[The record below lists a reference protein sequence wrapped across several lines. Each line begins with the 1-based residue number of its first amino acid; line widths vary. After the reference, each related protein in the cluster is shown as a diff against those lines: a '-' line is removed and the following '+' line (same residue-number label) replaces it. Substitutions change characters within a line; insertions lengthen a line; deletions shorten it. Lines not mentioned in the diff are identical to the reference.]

1 MSNERR
7 AGARFE
13 VWFPVQ
19 IEPSGEKGGAP
30 RITVSRDVSTRGIL
44 LSAASELTPGAKV
57 TVTFRVLPDE
67 KNERR
72 VEGRVVRVDPNQED
86 PDGLWPVRLAVE
98 FDERVPELERQLK
111 YAESI
116 RKKSYD

>member
-1 MSNERR
+1 MDERR
-7 AGARFE
+7 TGQRFE

-19 IEPSGEKGGAP
+19 VEPAESKGGAP
-30 RITVSRDVSTRGIL
+30 RITVSRDVSARGIL

-57 TVTFRVLPDE
+57 VVTFRILPDE

-86 PDGLWPVRLAVE
+86 PHGLWPVRLAVE
-98 FDERVPELERQLK
+98 FDERLPELERQLK
-111 YAESI
+111 YAETM
-116 RKKSYD
+116 RKKSYE

>member
-1 MSNERR
+1 VDERR
-7 AGARFE
+7 TGARFE

-19 IEPSGEKGGAP
+19 IEPAEEKGGAP

-44 LSAASELTPGAKV
+44 LSSASELKPGAKV
-57 TVTFRVLPDE
+57 VVSFRVLPDE

-72 VEGRVVRVDPNQED
+72 VEGTVVRVDQNQED

-98 FDERVPELERQLK
+98 FAERVPELERQLK